1 MNRNIRPSWGAG
13 CSDRV
18 DIDFHGGSTSTNV
31 TDGIDLI
38 CVELGDEIGHSEAN
52 AAGAGTDKNLISALL
67 CFRVKSNL
75 TIEVNISVRVAV
87 SILNPDNHLFGITNG
102 NLLGKADEIAA
113 PVVVVRRK
121 VDVIV
126 AVPTQLPT
134 LWSIE
139 AHFRALVG
147 TVRESPQEQL
157 VMSSR
162 EIRKKVETH
171 DLPSTRTDR
180 RRRLCPR
187 PRELDSSCVL

>member
-31 TDGIDLI
+31 TDGIGPI
-38 CVELGDEIGHSEAN
+38 SVEFGDEIGHCVAN
-52 AAGAGTDKNLISALL
+52 ATGAGADKNLILALL
-67 CFRVKSNL
+67 SFRVKSNPA
-75 TIEVNISVRVAV
+75 IEVNVGISVAA
-87 SILNPDNHLFGITNG
+87 SILNPDNHLFGIADG

-121 VDVIV
+121 VDMVV
-126 AVPTQLPT
+126 TVPTQLPA

-139 AHFRALVG
+139 THFRAVIAA
-147 TVRESPQEQL
+147 VRVPLQEQL
-157 VMSSR
+157 LMRSR
-162 EIRKKVETH
+162 EMLKKVETH
-171 DLPSTRTDR
+171 DLPSIRTDR

-187 PRELDSSCVL
+187 PRDVDSSCVL

>member
-1 MNRNIRPSWGAG
+1 M
-13 CSDRV
+13 V
-18 DIDFHGGSTSTNV
+18 
-31 TDGIDLI
+31 
-38 CVELGDEIGHSEAN
+38 
-52 AAGAGTDKNLISALL
+52 SALL

-75 TIEVNISVRVAV
+75 TIEVNIYVLVAVRV
-87 SILNPDNHLFGITNG
+87 LNPDDHFVACVGG
-102 NLLGKADEIAA
+102 VLLGKADKIAD

-147 TVRESPQEQL
+147 TVRESLQEQL

-187 PRELDSSCVL
+187 PRDVDSSCVL